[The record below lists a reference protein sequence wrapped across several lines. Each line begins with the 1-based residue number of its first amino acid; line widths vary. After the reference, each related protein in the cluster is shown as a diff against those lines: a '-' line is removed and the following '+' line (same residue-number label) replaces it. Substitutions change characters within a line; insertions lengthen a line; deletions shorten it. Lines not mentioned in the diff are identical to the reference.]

1 MGKVVAAGVLLW
13 HRVVF
18 LRVFDFL
25 IKTLIFAGGGVL
37 SCSASALL
45 GRLHLP
51 ISVYAEAWLC
61 SVLSA
66 AVHRVCTLPG

>member
-1 MGKVVAAGVLLW
+1 MGKVMAAGVLLW

-18 LRVFDFL
+18 LCVFDFL
-25 IKTLIFAGGGVL
+25 IKTLIFAGGGL

-45 GRLHLP
+45 GRLHL
-51 ISVYAEAWLC
+51 SVSVCAEAWLC